1 MQIVMRFAKPGLDG
15 EEETV
20 RQKVITVRTHST
32 QHFNWH
38 EAVAAAIYHAQDG
51 ERIVAVIMEGYQ

>member
-1 MQIVMRFAKPGLDG
+1 MQIVMRFAKRGDNDV
-15 EEETV
+15 ETV
-20 RQKVITVRTHST
+20 RQKVITVRTCST